1 MNKEVIAQGLT
12 YLKYTFPSAFSSFTE
27 SDIDNMITIWF
38 SNFKENDPKN
48 FKLAIGRLAQK
59 CKWCPSIAEI
69 KQEIAIIEN
78 PILELNAEQ
87 EWANVL
93 IAIRKYGSYEP
104 KKALESLTPYTAQIV
119 ELVGYNRLCMS
130 ENINWE
136 KKQFI
141 DLFNS
146 QQNQDKENLSI
157 SSKYRTPTENDRLEN
172 IIKKE
177 ETLKLEE
184 NNNG

>member
-27 SDIDNMITIWF
+27 SDIDNMVTIWL
-38 SNFKENDPKN
+38 SNFKEDDPKS
-48 FKLAIGRLAQK
+48 FRLAIGRLAQK

-93 IAIRKYGSYEP
+93 LAIRKYGSYEP
-104 KKALESLTPYTAQIV
+104 RKALESLNSYTAKIV

-130 ENINWE
+130 ENVNWE

-146 QQNQDKENLSI
+146 QQKIDKENLSI
-157 SSKYRTPTENDRLEN
+157 SNKYRTPQENNRIQN

-177 ETLKLEE
+177 ENLQLQEYK
-184 NNNG
+184 ND